1 MEIDLRNGCCPPTFF
16 DSKFTEIE
24 CESKNGSVI
33 RGTVMEI
40 QLLDHCSLH
49 SIKIFNLNSSVLL
62 FLGISL
68 PSGCQIII

>member
-24 CESKNGSVI
+24 CESKNGGSVI

-40 QLLDHCSLH
+40 QLLDRCCSG
-49 SIKIFNLNSSVLL
+49 LL
-62 FLGISL
+62 VAYIA
-68 PSGCQIII
+68 